1 MEQENKIIINEN
13 DEKLRDPIQYNN
25 DGSATVYLNQPIT
38 AEVIKRNS
46 NERVEQTYEEVRIRK
61 MSFGDMKALASV
73 KSKGDLDDGYR
84 LLSLLCLVPEPVFEQ
99 ISGEDMENCLEAVQS
114 FLPKSPATSSKE

>member
-1 MEQENKIIINEN
+1 M
-13 DEKLRDPIQYNN
+13 RDPIQYNN